1 MGKYFGTDGIRGKYG
16 DNLNKELAYK
26 TGVALAKYFGVGDF
40 FIARD
45 TRISGPSIEKA
56 LVDGLTDS
64 GANAVLCGVIPTPAI
79 AYLAKKHKALCGI
92 MISASHN
99 PAEYNGI
106 KIFDGSGVKLNEE
119 QEGSL
124 EYYIDN
130 QQLEKVKKGT
140 ARELATASKEYI
152 DFIVSSVKVDFKGL
166 KVWLDCGYGSA
177 GTVAEQI
184 FTALGAS
191 VNIENCSGRGEK
203 INAGCGALYPSYVK
217 HSIKGT
223 DTKVGFAFDGDADRM
238 CVVYDGEVLDGDS
251 VLYNISKNRE
261 LSGGVVVGTILS
273 NLALES
279 TLASEGKR
287 LIRTPVGDKYICDLM
302 FKKGYNLGGEQSGHF
317 IVYPESTTGD
327 GILSA
332 IYFCKAIFNKGKLN
346 KPFKL
351 NLCPQKAIAEF
362 AEPSIIHNKDMIALT
377 EEYSQKLSGTG
388 RIIVRMSGTEPKVRV
403 MVECQDMAVVDETLA
418 VFKKFINSQ
427 KY

>member
-26 TGVALAKYFGVGDF
+26 TGVALVKYFGVGEF

-56 LVDGLTDS
+56 LVEGITDT
-64 GANAVLCGVIPTPAI
+64 GANAVVCGVIPTPAI
-79 AYLAKKHKALCGI
+79 AMLSKKHNALCGI

-130 QQLEKVKKGT
+130 QLKAKCKKGT
-140 ARELATASKEYI
+140 CRELETAKQEYI
-152 DFIVSSVKVDFKGL
+152 DFIVSSVDVDFKGL
-166 KVWLDCGYGSA
+166 SVWLDCGYGSA
-177 GTVAEQI
+177 GSVAKQI
-184 FTALGAS
+184 FEGLGAT
-191 VNIENCSGRGEK
+191 VNIENCSLRGEK

-238 CVVYDGEVLDGDS
+238 CVVYENEIIDGDS
-251 VLYNISKNRE
+251 VLYNISRNRE
-261 LSGGVVVGTILS
+261 LSHGVVVGTILS
-273 NLALES
+273 NLSLES
-279 TLASEGKR
+279 TLAKEGKR

-332 IYFCKAIFNKGKLN
+332 IYFCKAIFKNGKLT
-346 KPFKL
+346 KPVKL
-351 NLCPQKAIAEF
+351 DLCPQKAIAEF
-362 AEPSIIHNKDMIALT
+362 AEPSIIHNKELIALT
-377 EEYSQKLSGTG
+377 EEYTQKLEGTG

-403 MVECQDMAVVDETLA
+403 MVECNDMAVVDETLA
-418 VFKKFINSQ
+418 VFKKFINAQ